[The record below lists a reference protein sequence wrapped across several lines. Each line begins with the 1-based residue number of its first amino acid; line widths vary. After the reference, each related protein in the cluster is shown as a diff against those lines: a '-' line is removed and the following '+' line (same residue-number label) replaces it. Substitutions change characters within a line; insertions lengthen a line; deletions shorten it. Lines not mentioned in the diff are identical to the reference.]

1 MDLWYP
7 NDIVGLIKA
16 RFGVEY
22 SERQVRRIL
31 KGFKM
36 KHAKPYQV
44 DYRKP
49 GNANVYNVGLGLK
62 RHFFSNTF
70 IVFLKQ
76 VD

>member
-1 MDLWYP
+1 M
-7 NDIVGLIKA
+7 NDIVGLIKS

-36 KHAKPYQV
+36 KHAKLYQV

-49 GNANVYNVGLGLK
+49 DDAEK
-62 RHFFSNTF
+62 S
-70 IVFLKQ
+70 
-76 VD
+76 

>member
-1 MDLWYP
+1 MSVLETKDLWHLG
-7 NDIVGLIKA
+7 DVVRLIKS
-16 RFGVEY
+16 RFDVEY

-49 GNANVYNVGLGLK
+49 DNAEEKLK
-62 RHFFSNTF
+62 KTRSN
-70 IVFLKQ
+70 KPG
-76 VD
+76 